1 MVLASAGKCSN
12 WGGLS
17 LADDLSHMVCF
28 LSPLFLDLL
37 SSGFQASPEILRNLS
52 LQITL
57 ENKMVSALVKE
68 LFIKEV
74 HLF

>member
-1 MVLASAGKCSN
+1 MVQASAGKCSN

-17 LADDLSHMVCF
+17 LADDLYHMVCF
-28 LSPLFLDLL
+28 LSPLL

>member
-1 MVLASAGKCSN
+1 MAQASAGTCSN

-28 LSPLFLDLL
+28 FSKDLL
-37 SSGFQASPEILRNLS
+37 SSGFQASPEILRNFS

-57 ENKMVSALVKE
+57 ENKMVSAVVKE